1 MTTADRSGT
10 AGRTPVRRD
19 AIDINDFV
27 YGATGARI
35 RRLTMPD
42 GKHWFP
48 AVDVCGQL
56 GYANSRKALSDHV
69 PERSR
74 AFLET
79 VTGRYGLSVP
89 PGREWRRDLQLIDL
103 QGLIHLINGSTKPS
117 CRPFKQWAVDVIA
130 TVQRDGCYDV
140 GGPPAD
146 PGPPGAETPAGH
158 GVPDRVAD
166 AIVRLEERNIRLD
179 EQFAAAQCE
188 SLATQREALL
198 AQRAT
203 AHALERIADRLDT
216 LFASPA
222 PTIPTQVSVP
232 PQPARPT
239 AQALLDDWK
248 SRMSVTEDVWSVA
261 VAIAPALAAEGELRQ
276 SLESIAERT
285 GLSAHRVNEC
295 LRFMRRHACIRS
307 LGGTAD
313 GAPHYALHRP

>member
-10 AGRTPVRRD
+10 TGRPAVRHD

-74 AFLET
+74 DFLET
-79 VTGRYGLSVP
+79 VTGRYSLSVP
-89 PGREWRRDLQLIDL
+89 AGREWRRDLQLIDL
-103 QGLIHLINGSTKPS
+103 QGLILLVSGSTKPS
-117 CRPFKQWAVDVIA
+117 CRPFKQWVADVIA
-130 TVQRDGCYDV
+130 TVQEDGSYSL
-140 GGPPAD
+140 GGPPAA
-146 PGPPGAETPAGH
+146 PEAAGAAPWAAP

-166 AIVRLEERNIRLD
+166 VIVRLEERNIRLD
-179 EQFAAAQCE
+179 EQFAAAQHE
-188 SLATQREALL
+188 SLATQRETLL

-222 PTIPTQVSVP
+222 TTIPAQAGA

-239 AQALLDDWK
+239 AQAVLDGWK

-261 VAIAPALAAEGELRQ
+261 VTIAPVLAAEGELHQ
-276 SLESIAERT
+276 SLESLADRT
-285 GLSAHRVNEC
+285 GLSTHRVNEC

-313 GAPHYALHRP
+313 GSPHYALNHP